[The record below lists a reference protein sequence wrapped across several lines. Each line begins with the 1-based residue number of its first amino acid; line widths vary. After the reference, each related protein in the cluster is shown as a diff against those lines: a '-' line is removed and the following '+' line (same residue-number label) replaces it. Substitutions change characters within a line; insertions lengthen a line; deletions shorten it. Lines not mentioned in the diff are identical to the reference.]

1 MRRFLIWAG
10 FLGAVGVPLAVA
22 AQSPLLAWRD
32 PVYVVAGFAGVVAMA
47 LLLTQPLLAN
57 NALPFVT
64 MARSRRL
71 HRWIG
76 GSLVLAV
83 VVHVGGLWI
92 TSPPDVLDALSF
104 ASPTP
109 FSVYG
114 VIAMWALFATALL
127 AGFRKRLRL
136 RPATWRLG
144 HSTLALIIAVGSV
157 VHAMLIQGTMGT
169 LSKSLICGLVLAAT
183 SKTLVDL
190 KVWRLWRNR

>member
-57 NALPFVT
+57 NALPFIT

-136 RPATWRLG
+136 RPATWWLG